1 MNPGCGLKSTQNSRR
16 RGLTRE
22 ESKEG
27 FTAVRWSSICQSE
40 RLSGLSNLNRRS
52 KVREFIFAQPPAL
65 QTQRISILS
74 SFWMISAMNELTSRN
89 IPVRCRESFPSG
101 FCQNRSKCVRPLP
114 PAKWPGRE
122 FLFGTG
128 YRSLARKCLLFTRIL
143 FCQRRR
149 VPLPMFSCCYLPCR
163 SRAGNLIAVCQGFQK
178 RDEISFFLVR
188 QPKISKLFLV
198 ESVNVSVVIVL
209 LLSSA
214 PASPRRRGAS

>member
-1 MNPGCGLKSTQNSRR
+1 MNPGCGLKSKQNSHR

-27 FTAVRWSSICQSE
+27 FTAVRWRSICQSE

-89 IPVRCRESFPSG
+89 IPARCRESFRAGSRR
-101 FCQNRSKCVRPLP
+101 NRTKCVRPLL

-122 FLFGTG
+122 FLFGTS
-128 YRSLARKCLLFTRIL
+128 YRNLATTCLLFTRML
-143 FCQRRR
+143 FRHQRR
-149 VPLPMFSCCYLPCR
+149 VQLPMALTPTLYPR
-163 SRAGNLIAVCQGFQK
+163 RIAFPTA
-178 RDEISFFLVR
+178 SFF
-188 QPKISKLFLV
+188 
-198 ESVNVSVVIVL
+198 
-209 LLSSA
+209 A
-214 PASPRRRGAS
+214 